1 MTSWRNRI
9 SAVYRSAQDLYD
21 GSIEHKNIKRFINR
35 ELSWL
40 DFNDRVLALACDEN
54 IPLLERCRFVAICS
68 SNLDE
73 FYQIRVAALKDQ
85 VAGDVSTKTPDGRS
99 PLEQL
104 REIASRTKIFI
115 QRQEDIW
122 TKKLLPEL
130 ELFGVRV
137 QSWSQL
143 SADEKIELSK
153 DFDQRIFPVLTPL
166 AVDPAHPFPYISNLA
181 LNLAVVASDP
191 NSGEK
196 RFARLKIPKNISRFM
211 RVGKSHNFVLL
222 EELVAANL
230 GRLFQGMTIEQCF
243 VFRVSRNADLSLDD
257 EDAEDLLA
265 AVEVELRRRRFGRAV
280 RLELPHGTDQSV
292 IDLMCEELELDPDD
306 VTYHRS
312 IIEMSCLSQLASLD
326 ISSLRFQPW
335 PPLTAGRLAAAE
347 FNGQSIF
354 QVIRER
360 QLLVHHPHESF
371 ASSVETFVEQ
381 ASNDPKVHSIKMT
394 LYRTSG
400 DSLIAKHL
408 VRAAESGKQVAV
420 VLELKARFD
429 EARNI
434 AWAKELEYAGVHVT
448 YGIVGLKTH
457 SKCIL
462 VVREDS
468 DQMRRYVHIG
478 TGNYNSTTARMY
490 EDIGFFTCEDAI
502 GADATELFNY
512 LTGYAREPDYQQ
524 LFVAPHQLRPKLLDL
539 IKREASFKDDG
550 RITMKVNS
558 ISDPAIIEAL
568 YEASNEGTKID
579 LIVRGICC
587 LRAGVPGMSENIKV
601 RSILGRYLEHS
612 RIYRFAHGYDDA
624 SPLHLIGSAD
634 LMGRNLDGR
643 VEVLVPLTHT
653 KHRAWLDKVLGFL
666 LADEVAHFVLGSDD
680 KWTKALGHGQTGD
693 AQQSLHEWVV
703 ATQLR

>member
-1 MTSWRNRI
+1 VTSWRNRI
-9 SAVYRSAQDLYD
+9 SAVYRSAQNSYA
-21 GSIEHKNIKRFINR
+21 GSIEHKNLKRYINR

-40 DFNDRVLALACDEN
+40 DFNDRVLALASDEN
-54 IPLLERCRFVAICS
+54 IPLLERCRFLAICS

-104 REIASRTKIFI
+104 KEIALRTQSFI
-115 QRQEDIW
+115 QTQEGVW
-122 TKKLLPEL
+122 TKKILPEL
-130 ELFGVRV
+130 ELFDVRV

-143 SADEKIELSK
+143 SANEKTELSK

-166 AVDPAHPFPYISNLA
+166 AVDPAHPFPYISNLT

-196 RFARLKIPKNISRFM
+196 RFARLKIPKNIGRFM
-211 RVGKSHNFVLL
+211 RVGKSNNFVLL
-222 EELVAANL
+222 EELIAANL

-280 RLELPHGTDQSV
+280 RLEVPHGTDQSV

-306 VTYHRS
+306 VTYHHS

-478 TGNYNSTTARMY
+478 TGNYNSTTARVY

-512 LTGYAREPDYQQ
+512 LTGYAREPDYKR
-524 LFVAPHQLRPKLLDL
+524 LFVAPHQLRPKLLEL
-539 IKREASFKDDG
+539 IKREATFKDDG
-550 RITMKVNS
+550 RITMKMNS

-568 YEASNEGTKID
+568 YEASNDGTKIE

-587 LRAGVPGMSENIKV
+587 LRAGVPGVSENITV

-666 LADEVAHFVLGSDD
+666 MADQVSHFALGSDD
-680 KWTKALGHGQTGD
+680 KWTKVLGHGQTGD